1 MYIRENRDVNPVDST
16 VDASILQSTPIC
28 EARSASSP
36 ALYGLKKSAGRD
48 MMRIID
54 AASTDMLSFVS
65 IRAWIISF
73 TAVTSS
79 TLTDTH
85 TEKTAMATSSRT
97 LPEGSTGPVL
107 RCYYEINP
115 FYVDNLDAEVVAE
128 FIRVTHEFYYRT
140 IPEELLKHL
149 KGIFSD
155 EPQLSRKGLLW
166 SFTLEEAYWQ
176 AYHRELLPELPSFC
190 CPPL

>member
-1 MYIRENRDVNPVDST
+1 MNPVDST

-85 TEKTAMATSSRT
+85 TENTAMATSSRT
-97 LPEGSTGPVL
+97 LPEGSTRAKSSWLIIGESIPSS
-107 RCYYEINP
+107 
-115 FYVDNLDAEVVAE
+115 DSASVARA
-128 FIRVTHEFYYRT
+128 IIT
-140 IPEELLKHL
+140 
-149 KGIFSD
+149 
-155 EPQLSRKGLLW
+155 
-166 SFTLEEAYWQ
+166 
-176 AYHRELLPELPSFC
+176 
-190 CPPL
+190 